1 MDVSTPHLWVVPL
14 AALASFLVGGLYYA
28 PPVFGAR
35 WQRLC
40 GLTDEQVAGNRA
52 AVFGGSLV
60 AALVG
65 ALVLAFFLGGD
76 AGVGFG
82 ALAGALVGVGWVTT
96 ALVTTYLFERRPLA
110 LALVD
115 GGYHAVTYT
124 VMGLIIGWLG

>member
-1 MDVSTPHLWVVPL
+1 MDVSTPNLWVVPL

-28 PPVFGAR
+28 PPVLGGL

-40 GLTDEQVAGNRA
+40 ALTDEQMAGNRA

-60 AALVG
+60 SALVG
-65 ALVLAFFLGGD
+65 ALVLAFFVGGD

-96 ALVTTYLFERRPLA
+96 SFVTTYLFERRPMA
-110 LALVD
+110 LAFVD

-124 VMGLIIGWLG
+124 VMGVLIGWLG